1 MANSLLSH
9 HTIDLTMS
17 VRKLERKSGQV
28 YEEQAMLPGLSYS
41 MGPSWVHESPFCTV
55 EPNPRHQKGAPS
67 LKECAMEQLLSDQRN
82 LTPELLSHIPWRM
95 ASKLWDHFGQRQR
108 RTLYM
113 WKLFATVYP
122 AEFRCVAKYRC
133 MKVKWPQMPL
143 REYWSVVKSDT
154 LSWRLVLTLSP
165 SLGRIPELVEIAN
178 IKNLVALEIATP
190 LQQVMPMLDSSEPHA
205 AGLNDRIARTW
216 SELAEAPGAFAHLRI
231 LRLYCQPDLTPVG
244 IRYLSALPGLRL
256 IIAHGCP
263 NLKPFLQ
270 GENLDKDRWEVTTI
284 PKFVIKN
291 SDQLEGSEPLT
302 LYECYQT
309 SFHDSSDEPAV
320 EGGIVD
326 RGSPVL
332 DFRIVPDG
340 SQGLGKRGCSSSTIY
355 FQRIKASGSRPR
367 DPPQKRLK
375 MTGQSPEETSQR
387 GSGSRKPVMRG
398 RNPRDLRDVLSD
410 FL

>member
-1 MANSLLSH
+1 MAYGKQTVGSLWSTVSKGLALSSL
-9 HTIDLTMS
+9 IYCA
-17 VRKLERKSGQV
+17 VIN
-28 YEEQAMLPGLSYS
+28 A
-41 MGPSWVHESPFCTV
+41 ESNTTV
-55 EPNPRHQKGAPS
+55 FS
-67 LKECAMEQLLSDQRN
+67 
-82 LTPELLSHIPWRM
+82 
-95 ASKLWDHFGQRQR
+95 QR

-122 AEFRCVAKYRC
+122 ADFRCVAKYRC

-165 SLGRIPELVEIAN
+165 SLGRIPELVDIAN

-284 PKFVIKN
+284 PKFAIKN